1 MLPIVSYIRYIMKH
15 KYNRDMFIENG
26 DLRKKSTIQISED
39 LRNALKDLGKKGESY
54 ENVLRRL
61 IHNKDRRHG
70 HLYNIE
76 ELKKIDAE
84 LIDET
89 LENFNYNLQDLEAE
103 LDLHNEEIHTEEIRS
118 ILKGMEY
125 LCDDIDDL
133 KEN

>member
-1 MLPIVSYIRYIMKH
+1 MKH
-15 KYNRDMFIENG
+15 KYNRDILIENE
-26 DLRKKSTIQISED
+26 DLGKKSTIQISED

-54 ENVLRRL
+54 ENVLWEL
-61 IHNKDRRHG
+61 VHNKDRRHG

-76 ELKKIDAE
+76 ELKKMDEE
-84 LIDET
+84 LIHET
-89 LENFNYNLQDLEAE
+89 LQYFNYNLQDLEAE
-103 LDLHNEEIHTEEIRS
+103 LIDNEEINTEEIRS

>member
-1 MLPIVSYIRYIMKH
+1 MKH
-15 KYNRDMFIENG
+15 KYNRDMSIENE

-54 ENVLRRL
+54 ENVLWRL
-61 IHNKDRRHG
+61 MTKERRHG
-70 HLYNIE
+70 SVYNKKELRKIDE
-76 ELKKIDAE
+76 ELIHETLQYFSDNIQDLETE
-84 LIDET
+84 LID
-89 LENFNYNLQDLEAE
+89 
-103 LDLHNEEIHTEEIRS
+103 NEEINTEEIRS